1 MTLPKVL
8 LDLDDATVLK
18 SDIHFCTHDSRIFSW
33 VYHDS
38 CVHWGSVLRPAH
50 FDDFRWLFRPKTPP
64 GGPALGR
71 RGGHHATTAAAGLQ
85 VGYGGS
91 QPTRGIGEI
100 VTW

>member
-1 MTLPKVL
+1 MVL

-33 VYHDS
+33 FYHDS
-38 CVHWGSVLRPAH
+38 CVHWGSDP
-50 FDDFRWLFRPKTPP
+50 FKTPP

-91 QPTRGIGEI
+91 QPTREIGEI